1 VALACAPKGEPWT
14 SQPGR
19 NTGSHIAV
27 QIRVTR
33 VDDRRGRPAIWLA
46 PRRGTAPAPEATSG
60 SSRSAAMRMLQ
71 RSASICGPTPNRSP
85 QCLGT
90 LIDGVGGIGTPVA
103 GLERKAEEPG
113 PGASGRGRVAV
124 THSAGP
130 GRVLTTR
137 CCRSSRGLERPQLGG
152 YRTKAIPVSR
162 HHATSHF
169 GALASRLGYPARG
182 ARGKIE
188 REWS

>member
-1 VALACAPKGEPWT
+1 MALACAPKGEPWT

-46 PRRGTAPAPEATSG
+46 PRMGTAPAPEATSG

-137 CCRSSRGLERPQLGG
+137 
-152 YRTKAIPVSR
+152 TKAIPVSR